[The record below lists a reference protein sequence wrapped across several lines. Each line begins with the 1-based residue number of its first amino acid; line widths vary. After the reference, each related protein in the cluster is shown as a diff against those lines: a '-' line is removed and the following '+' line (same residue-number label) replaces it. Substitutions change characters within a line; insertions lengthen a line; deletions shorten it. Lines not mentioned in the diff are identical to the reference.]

1 MTGARK
7 SSSAPRPSTTTA
19 PACMPRVSAT
29 ATPCTWA
36 TSTPRAPASRSG
48 TSTNRA
54 TSWAPTC
61 ARPATAHGSSPR
73 LTTTA
78 VEGPGRGVAAD
89 IWSGNA
95 GAEYWGAGPNMTFLR
110 NASGANIGR
119 NPGSANHLAW
129 WDADT
134 VRELVDGNHVDK
146 YGTGGDTRLL
156 TADGTTTNNGT
167 KSTPA
172 LSGDLFGDWREEV
185 IWRTTNNSAL
195 RIYTTT
201 QRGDQP
207 HLHAAARSAVP
218 RGDRLAEHRVQ
229 PAAASGLLHRRQHAD
244 AADAEHRHR
253 GWHAAGSAAGHADV
267 PGGSGIVGR
276 RHREREHA
284 TAGSSAA
291 ATSTP
296 RRAAASRRVNNV
308 DGRGGGSHDDAHPL
322 CAGRDRQPH
331 RAACW

>member
-1 MTGARK
+1 M
-7 SSSAPRPSTTTA
+7 
-19 PACMPRVSAT
+19 
-29 ATPCTWA
+29 
-36 TSTPRAPASRSG
+36 
-48 TSTNRA
+48 
-54 TSWAPTC
+54 
-61 ARPATAHGSSPR
+61 
-73 LTTTA
+73 
-78 VEGPGRGVAAD
+78 AAD

-167 KSTPA
+167 KSNPA

-201 QRGDQP
+201 NVATNRIYT
-207 HLHAAARSAVP
+207 
-218 RGDRLAEHRVQ
+218 
-229 PAAASGLLHRRQHAD
+229 LLHDPQYRVAIAWQNTAYNQPPH
-244 AADAEHRHR
+244 
-253 GWHAAGSAAGHADV
+253 
-267 PGGSGIVGR
+267 PGFFIGANMPTPPTPNIVIVGGTPPDPQPGTPTYQLETASLGGGTVSESTNGGFIGSGYANFS
-276 RHREREHA
+276 A
-284 TAGSSAA
+284 TGGFAQ
-291 ATSTP
+291 
-296 RRAAASRRVNNV
+296 VNNA
-308 DGRGGGSHDDAHPL
+308 DGRGGGSHAIRIRYAL
-322 CAGRDRQPH
+322 GATASRTGRVLVNGVAQNITFNPTGAWTTWVTQNVTFTFNNGTVNTIRFESNGQDLANVDQIEIL
-331 RAACW
+331 